1 MDREQVQVYFDDL
14 CERYEEGYHRS
25 EVRGEVRLNLRRFI
39 ENEMDIHKIVRMMDP
54 RDVVE
59 YFTTLTKAGA
69 RISPKKLVA
78 RLSPSFIYDHLVKL
92 GAIGADVNQLFE
104 ANKHVFLREDD
115 EVLSINYEA
124 IVGGL
129 IARGVDVERLF
140 EACVP
145 VFEGNFELYG
155 YEDKQVLNIA
165 KFFVKNGLK
174 TERIKEWL
182 EPKVKDGLFLE
193 EMFHDKAVADTLM
206 SIGINPR
213 NYITRF
219 INTYGHDYL
228 LELGEYQSE
237 MIPVDRLVQK
247 LPYDEIAQNYTI
259 YDFIMLFL
267 ERGGHIEVL
276 AKKFVSDVGYKIT
289 WGHLKDLIDIMEY
302 DGACNEVDLE
312 RLAKEAS
319 FEGLDLEDP
328 SDQIYLEK
336 LYDHLVENRA
346 GLSLAKRIKAL
357 LDTVEHEDWKK

>member
-1 MDREQVQVYFDDL
+1 MDKEYVQVQFDDL
-14 CERYEEGYHRS
+14 YERYEEGCRRE
-25 EVRGEVRLNLRRFI
+25 EVRGEVRINLRRFI
-39 ENEMDIHKIVRMMDP
+39 QNGMDIHKIVRMMDP

-129 IARGVDVERLF
+129 IARGVNVERLF

-155 YEDKQVLNIA
+155 YEDKQVLDIA

-193 EMFHDKAVADTLM
+193 EMFHDKTVAETLM
-206 SIGINPR
+206 SVGINPR

-228 LELGEYQSE
+228 LELDEYQSE
-237 MIPVDRLVQK
+237 MISVDRLVQK
-247 LPYDEIAQNYTI
+247 LPYDEITQSYTI
-259 YDFIMLFL
+259 YDFINLFL
-267 ERGGHIEVL
+267 ERGGHIEIL
-276 AKKFVSDVGYKIT
+276 AKKFVSDVGYEIT
-289 WGHLKDLIDIMEY
+289 WGPLKELIDILEY
-302 DGACNEVDLE
+302 DEACKEIDFE
-312 RLAKEAS
+312 KLASGVS
-319 FEGLDLEDP
+319 FEGLNIKDA
-328 SDQIYLEK
+328 SDQVYLK
-336 LYDHLVENRA
+336 MLYERLVEYRS

-357 LDTVEHEDWKK
+357 LDMIEPDD